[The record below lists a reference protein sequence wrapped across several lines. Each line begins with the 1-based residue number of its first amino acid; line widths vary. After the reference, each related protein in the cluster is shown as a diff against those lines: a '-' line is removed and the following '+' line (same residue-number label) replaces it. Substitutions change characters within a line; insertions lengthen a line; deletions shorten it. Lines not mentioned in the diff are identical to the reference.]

1 MMSEYGSA
9 ICYKSSTDVYS
20 EALLFHISTGNKAQ
34 VYTLLE
40 SKEVDINHRDMN
52 GYTPLSWAADRGHAD
67 IVKHI
72 LASKETDV
80 NHKDNNGYTAL
91 MWAAD
96 LGNTKV
102 VKIIYIYI
110 YE

>member
-20 EALLFHISTGNKAQ
+20 EALLFHISTGNKSL
-34 VYTLLE
+34 VYSLLE

-52 GYTPLSWAADRGHAD
+52 GYTPLIWAADRGHAD

-110 YE
+110 